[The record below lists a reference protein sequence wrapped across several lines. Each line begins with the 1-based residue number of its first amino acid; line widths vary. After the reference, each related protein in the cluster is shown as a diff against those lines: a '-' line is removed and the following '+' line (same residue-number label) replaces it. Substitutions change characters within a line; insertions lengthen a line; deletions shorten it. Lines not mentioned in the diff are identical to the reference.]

1 MQNIIFQIE
10 GGLGKS
16 IMGTAVVEGLAK
28 KYPKDNLIVLTSYP
42 AVFLGNPYVHR
53 IYSHS
58 QMNYFYQDVIE
69 NKQIKAFL
77 HNPYQETSYITQSE
91 HLLETWFAMFDLKY
105 RGEQPQLFINQRE
118 IAFYSKGFISQAKKP
133 IMVMQTNGGAENQQ
147 IKYSWMRDLP
157 VQTAQQ
163 VVDYFKDDYTI
174 FHIRRNDQ
182 IQLQNTIQ
190 AQGDFRSLC
199 ALISI
204 AQKRLFI
211 DSFAQH
217 AAKAMGLN
225 SVVCWIGN
233 SPAQFGYETNVNI
246 MANPETRKPELQ
258 NARFTKYNIS
268 GDPLEFPYND
278 ESEIFNASTIIDKL
292 MLV

>member
-16 IMGTAVVEGLAK
+16 IIGTAVVEGLSK
-28 KYPKDNLIVLTSYP
+28 KYPKDNIIVLTSYP
-42 AVFLGNPYVHR
+42 EVFLGNPFVHKV
-53 IYSHS
+53 YHHA
-58 QMNYFYQDVIE
+58 QMDYFYRDIISNQ
-69 NKQIKAFL
+69 QIKTFL
-77 HNPYQETSYITQSE
+77 HNPYFETNFITRSE
-91 HLLETWFAMFDLKY
+91 HLLETWFAMFDIKY
-105 RGEQPQLFINQRE
+105 RGEQPHLFINTRE
-118 IAFYSKGFISQAKKP
+118 LSFHSKEYTQQAKKP
-133 IMVMQTNGGAENQQ
+133 IMVIQTNGGAENQQ

-163 VVDYFKDDYTI
+163 VVDYFKDDFTI

-190 AQGDFRSLC
+190 AQGDFRALC

-246 MANPETRKPELQ
+246 MANSETRKPELQ

>member
-1 MQNIIFQIE
+1 
-10 GGLGKS
+10 
-16 IMGTAVVEGLAK
+16 
-28 KYPKDNLIVLTSYP
+28 
-42 AVFLGNPYVHR
+42 
-53 IYSHS
+53 
-58 QMNYFYQDVIE
+58 
-69 NKQIKAFL
+69 
-77 HNPYQETSYITQSE
+77 
-91 HLLETWFAMFDLKY
+91 
-105 RGEQPQLFINQRE
+105 
-118 IAFYSKGFISQAKKP
+118 
-133 IMVMQTNGGAENQQ
+133 MQTNGGAENQQ